1 LVIQNNYQIP
11 DTYQN
16 ENSPLLKA
24 TDIENS
30 FDIDN
35 QQDLES
41 KQ

>member
-1 LVIQNNYQIP
+1 MP

-30 FDIDN
+30 FYLNLEN
-35 QQDLES
+35 QPDQDS
-41 KQ
+41 K